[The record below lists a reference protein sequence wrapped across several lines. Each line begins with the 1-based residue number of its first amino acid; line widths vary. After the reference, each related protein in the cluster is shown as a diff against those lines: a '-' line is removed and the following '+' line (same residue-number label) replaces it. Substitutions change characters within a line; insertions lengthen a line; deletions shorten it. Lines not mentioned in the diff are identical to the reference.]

1 MTTTPNEHPA
11 TAECPQCGHEVE
23 TTLHVY
29 RDGSGAYVYGRHC
42 PECDEAVAID
52 VSFTLSGAVRWNALR
67 AWLTGE
73 RIALESQ
80 MRRMPPDP
88 ARSSHVCAGEW
99 TRSSW
104 PCSGWTTWRRPSQP
118 A

>member
-11 TAECPQCGHEVE
+11 TAECPQCEHEVE

-42 PECDEAVAID
+42 PECDEAVAMD
-52 VSFTLSGAVRWNALR
+52 ASFTLPGAVQWSALR

-73 RIALESQ
+73 RISLESQ
-80 MRRMPPDP
+80 MKRMQPDP
-88 ARSSHVCAGEW
+88 TKF
-99 TRSSW
+99 TRLR
-104 PCSGWTTWRRPSQP
+104 GRVDEIVMALQLMDDLEK